1 MKYLVLIQHFDP
13 DSWER
18 ISEDERGAIAAEF
31 KALAETPGVTRGL
44 PLQPAMSATTVRLQ
58 DGKPVTTNGPFV
70 AIEEAVSGYFVFEGE
85 DLDAAIEVATR
96 VPQVRRGLAVEVRP
110 MWEG

>member
-1 MKYLVLIQHFDP
+1 
-13 DSWER
+13 
-18 ISEDERGAIAAEF
+18 
-31 KALAETPGVTRGL
+31 
-44 PLQPAMSATTVRLQ
+44 
-58 DGKPVTTNGPFV
+58 VTTNGPFV
-70 AIEEAVSGYFVFEGE
+70 AIEEAVSGYFVFEGD